1 MEVHHRVQQSLPLVY
16 NFSQINPVNV
26 IPSIFCDVHF
36 NTILPSMPGSSEW
49 SPSVRVP
56 HQTLHT
62 FLPIHPTC
70 SHEFD
75 HPTVWWECSFYT
87 FYSSSCY
94 LWNWISDIKWWVGRI
109 EQINE
114 RAFVHSVNTLW
125 SCVKITACWDVSLCG
140 LLYIHIHQWGAFQR
154 KMLSPS
160 SGWIHQCS
168 IILRNV
174 STHVPVYMPSSPT
187 RHSFLL
193 LLRVQTLQS
202 NMPSPE
208 GSNLTYKVTCPV
220 QLLTISLLLLPTV
233 KNVISN
239 LQYIC
244 Q

>member
-1 MEVHHRVQQSLPLVY
+1 MEVHHCVQQSLPLVY
-16 NFSQINPVNV
+16 NLSQTNPVNV
-26 IPSIFCDVHF
+26 MPSIFCDGHF

-70 SHEFD
+70 SYGFD
-75 HPTVWWECSFYT
+75 HPNVWWECSFYT

-94 LWNWISDIKWWVGRI
+94 LWNWISDIKWSVGRI
-109 EQINE
+109 GTTEQINE

-160 SGWIHQCS
+160 SG
-168 IILRNV
+168 
-174 STHVPVYMPSSPT
+174 
-187 RHSFLL
+187 
-193 LLRVQTLQS
+193 
-202 NMPSPE
+202 
-208 GSNLTYKVTCPV
+208 
-220 QLLTISLLLLPTV
+220 
-233 KNVISN
+233 
-239 LQYIC
+239 
-244 Q
+244 